1 MDYKDGA
8 VRAVAIKKSYARV
21 KRIFEHALFPGGPKQ
36 IFVQGAWYR
45 DEGVCPIAGNHLV
58 SSDPTHHFTHQ
69 SKFIPLLWCYQ
80 QPVALWPYDP
90 KGKLQDGDRRKA
102 FFTVIDRNEDQEAD

>member
-1 MDYKDGA
+1 MDRRTYD
-8 VRAVAIKKSYARV
+8 VRCISHARRTYDV
-21 KRIFEHALFPGGPKQ
+21 RCTSHARKTYDVRCLP
-36 IFVQGAWYR
+36 YR

-58 SSDPTHHFTHQ
+58 SPDPTHHFTHQ